1 MQILSKLDSIITSQ
15 KQLDNRIL
23 KIEKALEKNN
33 NNNADIIDP
42 NDLKV
47 IEVTVFIS
55 IDAFVHI
62 N

>member
-1 MQILSKLDSIITSQ
+1 MQILSNLDSIITSQ

-47 IEVTVFIS
+47 IDVTVFIS

>member
-47 IEVTVFIS
+47 IDVTVFIS

>member
-1 MQILSKLDSIITSQ
+1 MQILSKLDSIVAAQ

-23 KIEKALEKNN
+23 KIEKALEKNI

-47 IEVTVFIS
+47 IDVTVFIS